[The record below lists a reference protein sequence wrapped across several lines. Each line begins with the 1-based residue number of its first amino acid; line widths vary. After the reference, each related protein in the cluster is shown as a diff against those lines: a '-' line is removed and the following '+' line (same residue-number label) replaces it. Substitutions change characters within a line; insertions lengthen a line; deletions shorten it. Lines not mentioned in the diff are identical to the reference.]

1 MEAALHAERHKN
13 ALAVLEANL
22 AEAKQKLEVET
33 ATAEAEFVEHEWDL
47 KRRREIATHE
57 DNLEKAKLA
66 LRVQLIQ
73 QETAAAVERFNAAK
87 GEVATAINTLADKDL
102 AARIAE
108 SIGPMHNISG
118 KGFAESL
125 TQIFANLPIAGFVE
139 KLTRGD
145 RSLPS
150 A

>member
-1 MEAALHAERHKN
+1 
-13 ALAVLEANL
+13 
-22 AEAKQKLEVET
+22 
-33 ATAEAEFVEHEWDL
+33 
-47 KRRREIATHE
+47 
-57 DNLEKAKLA
+57 LEKAKLA

-118 KGFAESL
+118 KAL
-125 TQIFANLPIAGFVE
+125 
-139 KLTRGD
+139 
-145 RSLPS
+145 RSR
-150 A
+150 